1 MRGAEGGCHIPPESP
16 NQAEEEDQVRPN
28 SGVQFD
34 PKFGPNPSEKTKK
47 KMKNH
52 ETSSVRGQI
61 WAPKMASLVQNF
73 EVRAPPNIYVTNVT
87 FMTNVTF

>member
-1 MRGAEGGCHIPPESP
+1 MQILDSFLGKGAEGGCHIPPESP

-47 KMKNH
+47 IMNNH

-61 WAPKMASLVQNF
+61 WAPKLPV
-73 EVRAPPNIYVTNVT
+73 
-87 FMTNVTF
+87 